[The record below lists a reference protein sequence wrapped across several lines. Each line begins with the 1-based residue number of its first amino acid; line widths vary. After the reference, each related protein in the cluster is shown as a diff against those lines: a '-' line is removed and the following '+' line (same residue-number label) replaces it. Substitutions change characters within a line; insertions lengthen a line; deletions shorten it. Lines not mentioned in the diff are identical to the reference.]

1 MLKIKYKSN
10 LFGLSTINNG
20 DLLAPL
26 AIPGTKVIH
35 GIPTVCPAE
44 TPCSIQLLG
53 LRGADK
59 KLGLLC
65 AGSASAMDK
74 IVGPVGVHKADSLTL
89 YYLPGIDYTH
99 HSLRLS

>member
-1 MLKIKYKSN
+1 MFKIKYKSN
-10 LFGLSTINNG
+10 LFGLSTISDG

-26 AIPGTKVIH
+26 AIPRS
-35 GIPTVCPAE
+35 IPTVHPVE

-65 AGSASAMDK
+65 AGSAFAMDK

-89 YYLPGIDYTH
+89 LLARD
-99 HSLRLS
+99 